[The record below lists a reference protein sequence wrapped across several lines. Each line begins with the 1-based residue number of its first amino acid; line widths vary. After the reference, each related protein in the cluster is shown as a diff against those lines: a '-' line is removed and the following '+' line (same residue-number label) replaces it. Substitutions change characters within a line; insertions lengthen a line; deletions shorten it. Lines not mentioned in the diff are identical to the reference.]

1 MTSLIAGLVSV
12 RIKRQFLNSVRTLEE
27 RNRVMSMFG
36 QHVSPAVV
44 DKLLSQGVELGGEIR
59 HVCLMFLDVRD
70 FTAFAEGR
78 SPVEVVDYLN
88 SLLEF
93 MIESINRYSGIVNKF
108 LGDGFM
114 AVFGA
119 PISADG
125 RDSQNAVAAA
135 REIIARVDEL
145 NTSGQIPPTRVG
157 IGLHAG
163 EAVTGN
169 VGSALRREYTISGDV
184 VNLASRIE
192 QLNKQFQSRLLV
204 SQAVHKALGERGRT
218 RPRLAQS
225 RYEVT
230 RRACRS
236 ISWPRT
242 TVPSSELAT
251 QLSAQA
257 GTVWLSGVD

>member
-1 MTSLIAGLVSV
+1 MTPL
-12 RIKRQFLNSVRTLEE
+12 RQRLTSDRG
-27 RNRVMSMFG
+27 S
-36 QHVSPAVV
+36 
-44 DKLLSQGVELGGEIR
+44 
-59 HVCLMFLDVRD
+59 
-70 FTAFAEGR
+70 
-78 SPVEVVDYLN
+78 
-88 SLLEF
+88 
-93 MIESINRYSGIVNKF
+93 
-108 LGDGFM
+108 M
-114 AVFGA
+114 AVEFV
-119 PISADG
+119 
-125 RDSQNAVAAA
+125 VAAPA
-135 REIIARVDEL
+135 LVLLLLLVAAGGQWL
-145 NTSGQIPPTRVG
+145 N
-157 IGLHAG
+157 L
-163 EAVTGN
+163 TGK

>member
-1 MTSLIAGLVSV
+1 MRTCLVVLALLLATLTQAPALRAAGG
-12 RIKRQFLNSVRTLEE
+12 R
-27 RNRVMSMFG
+27 
-36 QHVSPAVV
+36 PDAAVV
-44 DKLLSQGVELGGEIR
+44 VQAAQARDGGSEVSKKSKSGSSSGRGTLGPIG
-59 HVCLMFLDVRD
+59 
-70 FTAFAEGR
+70 TARRGK
-78 SPVEVVDYLN
+78 PIDITGTVV
-88 SLLEF
+88 F
-93 MIESINRYSGIVNKF
+93 
-108 LGDGFM
+108 
-114 AVFGA
+114 
-119 PISADG
+119 
-125 RDSQNAVAAA
+125 
-135 REIIARVDEL
+135 
-145 NTSGQIPPTRVG
+145 SGQIPPTRVG